1 MYRDLVTAPECC
13 MAGGRDWWVRT
24 LHHWD
29 GSVMTVILLDDNG
42 DYVREFGSLQECED
56 WLASLNK

>member
-1 MYRDLVTAPECC
+1 MYEDLVTPPECC
-13 MAGGRDWWVRT
+13 TAGGQDWWVRV

-29 GSVMTVILLDDNG
+29 GTVDTVILLDDNG

-56 WLASLNK
+56 WLANLSK